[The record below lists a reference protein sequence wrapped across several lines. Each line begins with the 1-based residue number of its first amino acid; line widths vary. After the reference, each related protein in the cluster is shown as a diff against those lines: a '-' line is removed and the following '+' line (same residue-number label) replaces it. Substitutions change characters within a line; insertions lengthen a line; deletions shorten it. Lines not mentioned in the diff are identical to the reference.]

1 MYIVHN
7 TTQHNNVL
15 KYVIIM
21 LNYNSCFVSLY
32 TAFSMQFMAD
42 TLYLVLCVDM
52 SERETNY
59 FDIIVHNCYCSDNY
73 VINGFFFCF
82 FNCAAWKDT
91 ELRS

>member
-1 MYIVHN
+1 MPIIIIVMNIVHN

-42 TLYLVLCVDM
+42 TLYLVLCV
-52 SERETNY
+52 
-59 FDIIVHNCYCSDNY
+59 VY
-73 VINGFFFCF
+73 VRTWDQLFRYNS
-82 FNCAAWKDT
+82 T
-91 ELRS
+91 QLLL